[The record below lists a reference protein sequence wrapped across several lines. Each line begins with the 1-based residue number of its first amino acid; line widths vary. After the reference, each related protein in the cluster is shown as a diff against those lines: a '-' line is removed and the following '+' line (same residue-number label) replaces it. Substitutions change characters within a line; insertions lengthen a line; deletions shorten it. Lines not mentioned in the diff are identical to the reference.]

1 MPSVDPVTRVRL
13 TPDPRAFLA
22 VAGDCL
28 AADPVGTTLVATV
41 TARAVADDERGVV
54 PGPHPRWWLSVHDDD
69 GRVVGLA
76 MRSAPFAPFPAYL
89 LPMPEDAAVAL
100 ARLLHERGESLAA
113 VNGALGPAR
122 ALADETVRLSG
133 GTVSVQERTRLW
145 ELGELVDHR
154 APGRLRV
161 ATADD
166 VPLATAWWNAFG
178 ELADEMAGRVGSS
191 HASESLTEEQLAAR
205 VEAGLVWLWEDP
217 DGEVVHLTH
226 HNLPAYGVVRIG
238 PVITPREHRRRGYAS
253 AAVAQVSARL
263 RAEGHRVCLFTDRD
277 NPTSNRIYATIGY
290 RPVVDTA
297 SLVITR

>member
-1 MPSVDPVTRVRL
+1 MTRLEL
-13 TPDPRAFLA
+13 TTDPRAFLA
-22 VAGDCL
+22 AVGECL

-54 PGPHPRWWLSVHDDD
+54 PGSHPRWWLSVHADD

-76 MRSAPFAPFPAYL
+76 MRTAPFAPHPAYL
-89 LPMPEDAAVAL
+89 LPMPEEAAVAL
-100 ARLLHERGESLAA
+100 ARLLHERGERLAG

-133 GTVSVQERTRLW
+133 GAVTVQERTRLW
-145 ELGELVDHR
+145 ELGELVDHH

-161 ATADD
+161 ATAAD
-166 VPLATAWWNAFG
+166 VPLATTWWNAFG

-205 VEAGLVWLWEDP
+205 IEAGSVWLWEDP

-226 HNLPAYGVVRIG
+226 HNVPAYGVVRIG
-238 PVITPREHRRRGYAS
+238 PVITPREHRRRGYAG
-253 AAVAQVSARL
+253 AAVARVSARL
-263 RAEGHRVCLFTDRD
+263 RAEGHHV
-277 NPTSNRIYATIGY
+277 IGL
-290 RPVVDTA
+290 R
-297 SLVITR
+297 LVSGN